1 MFFCKFAAA
10 NDKNME
16 KQDDLTLMKARSY
29 RRVLAAGFRLYTE
42 NFRRLFKASWQMV
55 LIYAVSCGALG
66 TLSSIKIPEMTTMMM
81 QQMMF
86 TQTLSWELVQQYL
99 LTALELF
106 GLVLLA
112 IATMSLASATLLNKL
127 SEHKATG
134 TISMPAHWLSAT
146 PRLMGR
152 TMKGV
157 FLTLLVLI
165 IPLMGFLAL
174 MALADHLS
182 PQFVMRHITTVLV
195 TFCICTLI
203 VMMLALP
210 LTNVLMKYIMEAPCG
225 YWRTLSRY
233 YGRSLRHWGL
243 MFLVYFVSMLL
254 VLLASLMV
262 TMPSS
267 ILSFANQ
274 QAHGGLLIG
283 DPLGMPSYIMP
294 LTFVTCMLCS
304 FIDFYIN
311 QVTLVHNYYLY
322 GSIETKEGCKMRNE
336 K

>member
-1 MFFCKFAAA
+1 
-10 NDKNME
+10 
-16 KQDDLTLMKARSY
+16 MKARSY

-262 TMPSS
+262 MMPSS